1 MMYQKGKFKLG
12 YIEEVGAQILELPY
26 AQKSLSMIILLPGDV
41 TDGSV
46 SGLEQVRQYMSQTKA
61 GSQLSELTLGK
72 DLKFS
77 KLLTYFYFLSPPP
90 SYRLKAQSPMKI

>member
-1 MMYQKGKFKLG
+1 MYQKGKFKLG

-26 AQKSLSMIILLPGDV
+26 AQKSLSMIILLPGDAA
-41 TDGSV
+41 DGSV
-46 SGLEQVRQYMSQTKA
+46 SGLEQVRQYMLWIRA

-72 DLKFS
+72 DLNFQSFPPILISFS
-77 KLLTYFYFLSPPP
+77 PP